1 MSDHHHHHH
10 DIAGKNLG
18 WSILINI
25 GITAA
30 QLIGGFI
37 SGSLALISDAV
48 HNFTDVISLIIS
60 YVANWL
66 KEHKKQTLKQT
77 FGFKRA
83 EILAAFINAVSLIV
97 IAVFLAIEA
106 IKRFTN
112 PQEIKADI
120 VILLA
125 ILGIIGNGLSVMLIK
140 KDAKNN
146 LNIQSAYIHLFTD
159 MLTSVAVLIGGLL
172 MKYFGI
178 FKIDAILTLLI
189 SVYLFYISWRIL
201 LDSVKI
207 LMLFTPDH
215 ILVRDIEKEIL
226 KIEAVR
232 NIHHVHVWQLND
244 KDTHFEAHVE
254 FKTDIKLSHFD
265 VICEEIEQILAKKFH
280 IYHSNLQPEYKRED
294 PKDFIIQD

>member
-1 MSDHHHHHH
+1 MSGHHHHHN
-10 DIAGKNLG
+10 ISGKNLG

-66 KEHKKQTLKQT
+66 KVHKKQTLKQT

-83 EILAAFINAVSLIV
+83 EILAAFINAMSLIV

-106 IKRFTN
+106 VKRFSH
-112 PQEIKADI
+112 PQEINANI

-125 ILGIIGNGLSVMLIK
+125 ILGIIGNGLSVLFIK
-140 KDAKNN
+140 KDAKTN
-146 LNIQSAYIHLFTD
+146 LNIQSAYVHLFTD

-201 LDSVKI
+201 IDSVKI
-207 LMLFTPDH
+207 LMLFAPDH
-215 ILVRDIEKEIL
+215 ILIKDIEKEIL
-226 KIEAVR
+226 KIEIVR

-244 KDTHFEAHVE
+244 KDTHFEAHVA
-254 FKTDIKLSHFD
+254 FKTDIKLSQFD
-265 VICEEIEQILAKKFH
+265 ATCEEIEQILANKFH
-280 IYHSNLQPEYKRED
+280 IFHSNLQPEYRRED

>member
-1 MSDHHHHHH
+1 MSTHHHHH

-18 WSILINI
+18 WSILLNI

-66 KEHKKQTLKQT
+66 KVHKKQTLKQT

-106 IKRFTN
+106 VKRFAN
-112 PQEIKADI
+112 PHQIDADI
-120 VILLA
+120 VIILA
-125 ILGIIGNGLSVMLIK
+125 ILGILGNGLSVLFIRN
-140 KDAKNN
+140 DAKSN
-146 LNIQSAYIHLFTD
+146 LNIQSAYIHLLSD
-159 MLTSVAVLIGGLL
+159 MLTSIAVLVGGLL

-178 FKIDAILTLLI
+178 FKIDAILTLII

-201 LDSVKI
+201 IDSIKI
-207 LMLFTPDH
+207 LMLFAPDH
-215 ILVRDIEKEIL
+215 IFIQDIEKEVL
-226 KIEAVR
+226 KIETIR
-232 NIHHVHVWQLND
+232 NIHHVHIWQLND
-244 KDTHFEAHVE
+244 HDTHFEAHIE
-254 FKTDIKLSHFD
+254 FKNDINLSQFD
-265 VICEEIEQILAKKFH
+265 KVCEEVEEILAQKFH
-280 IYHSNLQPEYKRED
+280 IHHSNLQPEFKRD
-294 PKDFIIQD
+294 DVKDIIKQD